1 MEVAA
6 ACGEE
11 DTRLHSDGVWQPEHF
26 VRCPHTEGL
35 GQLLKRPW
43 RASSPPKA
51 NGGAAAGA
59 PSLLLIGD
67 SVDRKLWET
76 LNNSRHHEPLKARM
90 CVATTSTIAVP
101 ELAVSWLSPPSFV
114 SGHAPASVAALKR
127 AWRCRK
133 FDDRSKGALDE
144 LDTHRE
150 SNLALES
157 AGRVRINYGGASSAT
172 SSCMPNLPWQVL
184 RGWPSCAVSTS
195 SPTAVVV
202 APPVF
207 HMLWTMFTRSRS
219 PPMPAPVAGSRS
231 RAAVDDDAAAGT
243 MAWYL
248 APNQSLPDVLVA
260 KLTSN
265 LHLYCAA
272 IQQAFPHARCA
283 RGLMPPP
290 PHPPHILPETNGA
303 RGVRVRRLLGFGRLV
318 LRTAQLPG
326 GPVGQRTTW
335 ASSASLARYVAQL
348 NDVTRHVARQLGP
361 AADVWDVG
369 AMFATLAGPELYSE
383 PDRLHLHPLAS
394 IQALLPLL
402 SSMI

>member
-1 MEVAA
+1 LTTRSQRLRYQPFVEVAA

-272 IQQAFPHARCA
+272 IQQAFPHAR
-283 RGLMPPP
+283 
-290 PHPPHILPETNGA
+290 
-303 RGVRVRRLLGFGRLV
+303 LV